1 MNVYEEKQAA
11 RKARYEARA
20 AAAAAESTERAN
32 ISHKMASA
40 IPFGQPVHG
49 PRDRSYRDKIGKQMD
64 KALEAGRK
72 AAYWQRKAETV
83 GLGGISSDDP
93 DAVKKLT
100 AKLEKRT
107 KQQDYMKAVNAALR
121 LKDTAKGDARLA
133 ALGMKPDEV
142 AARRKPNEFGRIG
155 VFPRWMLSNN
165 SAEIRR
171 IKQRIEDLRK
181 AQEREYAAEDV
192 ETDLYTY
199 RVDGNRVQFVFNGKP
214 EPAVRGILKRYAF
227 RWSPS
232 RGAWARQATANG
244 IYAAK
249 CVRKELDE
257 MAEIDR
263 EVF

>member
-1 MNVYEEKQAA
+1 MNVYEERQAT

-20 AAAAAESTERAN
+20 AAAAAESAERAN
-32 ISHKMASA
+32 LSHKMASA

-49 PRDRSYRDKIGKQMD
+49 PRDRNYRDKISKQMD
-64 KALEAGRK
+64 KAIKAGRK
-72 AAYWQRKAETV
+72 AAYWQRKAEAV

-100 AKLEKRT
+100 TKLEKRT

-133 ALGMKPDEV
+133 ALGMGPDEV

-165 SAEIRR
+165 GAEIRR
-171 IKQRIEDLRK
+171 IKQRIKDLQK
-181 AQEREYAAEDV
+181 AQEREDEVEDIK
-192 ETDLYTY
+192 TDLYTY
-199 RVDGNRVQFVFNGKP
+199 RIEDNRVQFIFDGKP

-232 RGAWARQATANG
+232 RGAWVRQATANG

-249 CVRKELDE
+249 RVRKELDE
-257 MAEIDR
+257 MAAIDK

>member
-1 MNVYEEKQAA
+1 MNTYEERQAA

-20 AAAAAESTERAN
+20 AAAVAESTERADR
-32 ISHKMASA
+32 SHKMASA

-49 PRDRSYRDKIGKQMD
+49 VRDRSYRDKIGKQMD
-64 KALEAGRK
+64 KAVEAGRK
-72 AAYWQRKAETV
+72 AAYWQRKAEAV

-100 AKLEKRT
+100 TKLEKRT

-121 LKDTAKGDARLA
+121 LKDTAKGNARLEG
-133 ALGMKPDEV
+133 LGMGPDEI
-142 AARRKPNEFGRIG
+142 AARRQPNEFGRIG

-165 SAEIRR
+165 SSEIRR
-171 IKQRIEDLRK
+171 IKQRIEALGK
-181 AQEREYAAEDV
+181 AQEREDEAEDI

-199 RVDGNRVQFVFNGKP
+199 RIEDNRVQFIFEGKP

-232 RGAWARQATANG
+232 RGAWVRQATTNG
-244 IYAAK
+244 VYAAK
-249 CVRKELDE
+249 RVRKELDE
-257 MAEIDR
+257 MEEIDG
-263 EVF
+263 EML

>member
-1 MNVYEEKQAA
+1 MNVYKEKQAA

-32 ISHKMASA
+32 LSHKMASA

-49 PRDRSYRDKIGKQMD
+49 PRDRSYRDKIGKQMG
-64 KALEAGRK
+64 KAVEASRK
-72 AAYWQRKAETV
+72 AAYWQRKTEAV

-100 AKLEKRT
+100 AKLEERT
-107 KQQDYMKAVNAALR
+107 EKQEYMKAVNAALR

-133 ALGMKPDEV
+133 ALGMGPDEV

-155 VFPRWMLSNN
+155 VFSRWMLSNN

-171 IKQRIEDLRK
+171 LKQRIKDLRK
-181 AQEREYAAEDV
+181 AQEREDAVEDV

-199 RVDGNRVQFVFNGKP
+199 RAKENRVQFVFDGKP

-232 RGAWARQATANG
+232 RGAWVRQATANG

-257 MAEIDR
+257 MAEVDR

>member
-32 ISHKMASA
+32 LSHKMASA

-64 KALEAGRK
+64 KAVEASRK
-72 AAYWQRKAETV
+72 AAYWQRKAEAV

-93 DAVKKLT
+93 GAVKKLT

-107 KQQDYMKAVNAALR
+107 KQQGYMKAVNAALR

-133 ALGMKPDEV
+133 ALGMKPDEI

-155 VFPRWMLSNN
+155 VFPRWMMSNN
-165 SAEIRR
+165 SAEMRR
-171 IKQRIEDLRK
+171 IKQRIEDLQK
-181 AQEREYAAEDV
+181 AQEREDAAEDV

-199 RVDGNRVQFVFNGKP
+199 RAEDNRVQFVFDGKP

-232 RGAWARQATANG
+232 RGAWVRQATANG
-244 IYAAK
+244 VYAAK
-249 CVRKELDE
+249 RVRKELDE
-257 MAEIDR
+257 MAEIDG

>member
-1 MNVYEEKQAA
+1 MNVYEERQAA

-20 AAAAAESTERAN
+20 AAAAESTERAN
-32 ISHKMASA
+32 LSHKMASA

-64 KALEAGRK
+64 KAVEAGRK
-72 AAYWQRKAETV
+72 AAYWQRKAEAV

-93 DAVKKLT
+93 DAIKKLT
-100 AKLEKRT
+100 EKLEECT

-121 LKDTAKGDARLA
+121 LKDTANGDARLA
-133 ALGMKPDEV
+133 ALGMGTDEV

-181 AQEREYAAEDV
+181 AQEREDAAEDI

-199 RVDGNRVQFVFNGKP
+199 RVDDNRVQFVFDGKP

-227 RWSPS
+227 HWSPS
-232 RGAWARQATANG
+232 RGTWVRQATANG
-244 IYAAK
+244 IYAANR
-249 CVRKELDE
+249 VRKELDE

-263 EVF
+263 EVL

>member
-1 MNVYEEKQAA
+1 MNVYEERQAT

-32 ISHKMASA
+32 LSHKMASA

-49 PRDRSYRDKIGKQMD
+49 ARDRNYRDKIGKQMD
-64 KALEAGRK
+64 KAIKAGRK
-72 AAYWQRKAETV
+72 AAYWQRKAEAV

-100 AKLEKRT
+100 TKLEKRT

-133 ALGMKPDEV
+133 ALGMGPDEV

-165 SAEIRR
+165 GAEIRR
-171 IKQRIEDLRK
+171 IKQRIKDLQK
-181 AQEREYAAEDV
+181 AQEREDEAEDIK
-192 ETDLYTY
+192 TDLYTY
-199 RVDGNRVQFVFNGKP
+199 RIEDNRVQFIFDGKP

-232 RGAWARQATANG
+232 RGAWVRQATANG

-249 CVRKELDE
+249 RVRKELDE
-257 MAEIDR
+257 MAAIDR

>member
-1 MNVYEEKQAA
+1 MNVYEERQAA

-32 ISHKMASA
+32 LSHEMASA

-49 PRDRSYRDKIGKQMD
+49 PRDRSYRDKIGKQMG
-64 KALEAGRK
+64 KAVEASHK
-72 AAYWQRKAETV
+72 SAYWQRKAEAV

-100 AKLEKRT
+100 AKLEERA

-121 LKDTAKGDARLA
+121 LKDTAKGDARLE
-133 ALGMKPDEV
+133 ALGMGPDEI

-181 AQEREYAAEDV
+181 AQEREDEAEDI

-199 RVDGNRVQFVFNGKP
+199 RIEDNRVQFIFDGKP

-232 RGAWARQATANG
+232 RGAWVRQATANG
-244 IYAAK
+244 VCAAK
-249 CVRKELDE
+249 RVRKELDE
-257 MAEIDR
+257 MATIDK

>member
-1 MNVYEEKQAA
+1 MNVYEERQAA

-32 ISHKMASA
+32 LSHEMASA

-49 PRDRSYRDKIGKQMD
+49 PRDRSYRDKIGKQMG
-64 KALEAGRK
+64 KAVEASHK
-72 AAYWQRKAETV
+72 SAYWQRKAEAV

-100 AKLEKRT
+100 AKLEERA

-133 ALGMKPDEV
+133 ALGMEPDEV

-165 SAEIRR
+165 NAEIRR
-171 IKQRIEDLRK
+171 LKQRIEDLRK
-181 AQEREYAAEDV
+181 AQEREDAAEDV

-199 RVDGNRVQFVFNGKP
+199 RVEDNRVQFVFDGKP

-232 RGAWARQATANG
+232 RGAWVRQATANG

-249 CVRKELDE
+249 RVRKELDE
-257 MAEIDR
+257 MAEIYR
-263 EVF
+263 EVL

>member
-1 MNVYEEKQAA
+1 MNTYEERQEA
-11 RKARYEARA
+11 RRERYEALAERA
-20 AAAAAESTERAN
+20 EAESTERAD

-49 PRDRSYRDKIGKQMD
+49 VRDRSYRDKIGKQMD
-64 KALEAGRK
+64 KAVEASRK
-72 AAYWQRKAETV
+72 AAYWKRKADSV

-93 DAVKKLT
+93 DAAKKLG
-100 AKLEKRT
+100 AKLKERT

-121 LKDTAKGDARLA
+121 LKDTVKGDARLE
-133 ALGMKPDEV
+133 ALGMGPDEI
-142 AARRKPNEFGRIG
+142 AARRQPNEWGRIG

-165 SAEIRR
+165 SSEIRR
-171 IKQRIEDLRK
+171 IKQRIEALGK
-181 AQEREYAAEDV
+181 AQEREDEAEDV

-199 RVDGNRVQFVFNGKP
+199 RIEDNRVQFIFEGKP

-232 RGAWARQATANG
+232 RGAWVRQATANG

-249 CVRKELDE
+249 RVRKELNE

>member
-1 MNVYEEKQAA
+1 MNVYEERQAT

-32 ISHKMASA
+32 LSHKMASA

-49 PRDRSYRDKIGKQMD
+49 VRDRNYRDKIGKQMD
-64 KALEAGRK
+64 KAVEAGLK
-72 AAYWQRKAETV
+72 AAYWQRKAESV

-93 DAVKKLT
+93 DAVKKLE

-107 KQQDYMKAVNAALR
+107 EKQEYMKAVNAALR
-121 LKDTAKGDARLA
+121 LKNTAKGDARLA
-133 ALGMKPDEV
+133 ALGMGPDEV

-165 SAEIRR
+165 NAEIRR

-181 AQEREYAAEDV
+181 AQEREDEAEDI

-199 RVDGNRVQFVFNGKP
+199 RIEDNRVQFIFDGKP

-232 RGAWARQATANG
+232 RGAWVRQATANG

-249 CVRKELDE
+249 RVRKELDE
-257 MAEIDR
+257 MAAIDK

>member
-1 MNVYEEKQAA
+1 MNVYEERQAA

-64 KALEAGRK
+64 KAVEASRK
-72 AAYWQRKAETV
+72 AAYWQRKAEAV
-83 GLGGISSDDP
+83 GLGGISSDDQ

-100 AKLEKRT
+100 AKLEERA

-133 ALGMKPDEV
+133 ALGMEPDEV

-155 VFPRWMLSNN
+155 VFPRWILSNN

-181 AQEREYAAEDV
+181 AQEREDAAEDI

-199 RVDGNRVQFVFNGKP
+199 RVDDNRVQFVFDGKP

-232 RGAWARQATANG
+232 RGAWVRQATANG

-249 CVRKELDE
+249 RVRKELDE

>member
-32 ISHKMASA
+32 LSHKMASA

-49 PRDRSYRDKIGKQMD
+49 PRDRSYRDKIGKQMG
-64 KALEAGRK
+64 KAVEASHK
-72 AAYWQRKAETV
+72 AAYWQKKAEAV

-100 AKLEKRT
+100 AKLEERAKH
-107 KQQDYMKAVNAALR
+107 QDYMKAVNAALR
-121 LKDTAKGDARLA
+121 LKDTAKGDTRLA
-133 ALGMKPDEV
+133 SLGMKPDEI

-165 SAEIRR
+165 NAEIRR

-181 AQEREYAAEDV
+181 AQEREDTVEDI

-199 RVDGNRVQFVFNGKP
+199 RVGNNRVQFVFDGKP

-232 RGAWARQATANG
+232 RGAWVRQATANG

-249 CVRKELDE
+249 RVRKELDE

-263 EVF
+263 EVL

>member
-20 AAAAAESTERAN
+20 AAAAAESTERADL
-32 ISHKMASA
+32 SHKMASA

-49 PRDRSYRDKIGKQMD
+49 VRDRNYRDKIGKQMD
-64 KALEAGRK
+64 KAVEASRK
-72 AAYWQRKAETV
+72 AAYWQRKAEAV

-93 DAVKKLT
+93 DATKKLT
-100 AKLEKRT
+100 VKLEERT
-107 KQQDYMKAVNAALR
+107 KQQEYMKAVNAALR

-133 ALGMKPDEV
+133 ALGMGPDEV

-181 AQEREYAAEDV
+181 AQEREDAAEDI

-199 RVDGNRVQFVFNGKP
+199 RIEDNRVQFIFEGKP

-227 RWSPS
+227 RRSPS
-232 RGAWARQATANG
+232 RGAWVRQATTNG
-244 IYAAK
+244 VYAAK

-263 EVF
+263 EVL

>member
-20 AAAAAESTERAN
+20 AAAAAESTERATL
-32 ISHKMASA
+32 SHEMASA

-49 PRDRSYRDKIGKQMD
+49 PRDRSYRDKIGKQMG
-64 KALEAGRK
+64 KAVEASHK
-72 AAYWQRKAETV
+72 SAYWQRKAEAV

-100 AKLEKRT
+100 AKLEERA

-133 ALGMKPDEV
+133 ALGMEPDEV

-165 SAEIRR
+165 NAEIRR
-171 IKQRIEDLRK
+171 LKQRIEDLRK
-181 AQEREYAAEDV
+181 AQEREDAAEDV

-199 RVDGNRVQFVFNGKP
+199 RVEDNRVQFVFDGKP

-232 RGAWARQATANG
+232 RGAWVRQATANG

-249 CVRKELDE
+249 RVRKELDE

-263 EVF
+263 EVL

>member
-20 AAAAAESTERAN
+20 AAAAAESTERAD

-49 PRDRSYRDKIGKQMD
+49 VRDRSYRDKIGKQMD
-64 KALEAGRK
+64 KAVEASRK
-72 AAYWQRKAETV
+72 AAYWQRKAEAV
-83 GLGGISSDDP
+83 GLGGISSYDP

-100 AKLEKRT
+100 AKLEERT

-133 ALGMKPDEV
+133 ALGMEPDEV

-171 IKQRIEDLRK
+171 IEKRIEALKR
-181 AQEREYAAEDV
+181 AQDVQEHTETV
-192 ETDLYTY
+192 ETELYKFS
-199 RVDGNRVQFVFNGKP
+199 VEDNRVMFVFDGKP
-214 EPAVRGILKRYAF
+214 ESAVRDILKRHAF
-227 RWSPS
+227 KWSPF
-232 RGAWARQATANG
+232 RKAWVRQATQNG
-244 IYAAK
+244 MYAAK
-249 CVRKELDE
+249 LVRRELDGME
-257 MAEIDR
+257 
-263 EVF
+263 

>member
-32 ISHKMASA
+32 LSHKMASA

-64 KALEAGRK
+64 KAVEAGRK
-72 AAYWQRKAETV
+72 AACWQRKAEAV

-100 AKLEKRT
+100 AKLEERT
-107 KQQDYMKAVNAALR
+107 KQQEYMKAVNAALR
-121 LKDTAKGDARLA
+121 LKDTAKGNARLA
-133 ALGMKPDEV
+133 ALGMGTDEV

-181 AQEREYAAEDV
+181 AQEREDAAEDV

-199 RVDGNRVQFVFNGKP
+199 RVEDKRVQFVFDGKP

-232 RGAWARQATANG
+232 RGAWVRQATANG

-249 CVRKELDE
+249 CIRKELDE

-263 EVF
+263 EVL

>member
-1 MNVYEEKQAA
+1 MKVYEEKQAA

-20 AAAAAESTERAN
+20 AAAAEESTERAN
-32 ISHKMASA
+32 LSHKMASA

-64 KALEAGRK
+64 KAVEASRK
-72 AAYWQRKAETV
+72 DAYWQRKAEAV

-93 DAVKKLT
+93 DAVKKLA
-100 AKLEKRT
+100 AKLEQRT

-121 LKDTAKGDARLA
+121 LKDTAKGNARLA
-133 ALGMKPDEV
+133 ALGMEPDEV
-142 AARRKPNEFGRIG
+142 AARRQPNEFGRIG

-181 AQEREYAAEDV
+181 AQEREDAAEDV

-199 RVDGNRVQFVFNGKP
+199 RVEDNRVQFVFDGKP

-232 RGAWARQATANG
+232 RGAWVRQATASG

-249 CVRKELDE
+249 RVRKELDE
-257 MAEIDR
+257 MAEIDK

>member
-1 MNVYEEKQAA
+1 MNVYEERQAA

-32 ISHKMASA
+32 LSHKMASA

-64 KALEAGRK
+64 KAVEAGRK
-72 AAYWQRKAETV
+72 AAYWQRKAEAV

-93 DAVKKLT
+93 DAIKKLT
-100 AKLEKRT
+100 EKLEECT

-121 LKDTAKGDARLA
+121 LKDTANGDARLA
-133 ALGMKPDEV
+133 ALGMGTDEV

-171 IKQRIEDLRK
+171 IKQRIEHLRK
-181 AQEREYAAEDV
+181 AQEREDAAEDI

-199 RVDGNRVQFVFNGKP
+199 RVDDNRVQFVFDGKP

-227 RWSPS
+227 HWSPS
-232 RGAWARQATANG
+232 RGTWVRQATANG

>member
-1 MNVYEEKQAA
+1 MNGYEERQDA

-20 AAAAAESTERAN
+20 EAAATESTERAN
-32 ISHKMASA
+32 LSHKMASA

-64 KALEAGRK
+64 KAVEASRK
-72 AAYWQRKAETV
+72 AAYWQRKAEAV
-83 GLGGISSDDP
+83 GLGGISSNDP
-93 DAVKKLT
+93 DAVKKLE
-100 AKLEKRT
+100 AKLEERME
-107 KQQDYMKAVNAALR
+107 QQDYMKAVNAALR
-121 LKDTAKGDARLA
+121 LKDTVKGDARLE
-133 ALGMKPDEV
+133 ALGMGPDEI
-142 AARRKPNEFGRIG
+142 AARRQPNEWGRIG

-165 SAEIRR
+165 SSEIRR
-171 IKQRIEDLRK
+171 IKQRIEALGK
-181 AQEREYAAEDV
+181 AQEREDEAEDI

-199 RVDGNRVQFVFNGKP
+199 RIEDNRVQFIFEGKP

-232 RGAWARQATANG
+232 RGAWVRQATANG

-249 CVRKELDE
+249 SVRKELDE
-257 MAEIDR
+257 MAEIDG

>member
-32 ISHKMASA
+32 LSHEMASA

-49 PRDRSYRDKIGKQMD
+49 PRDRSYRNKIGKQME
-64 KALEAGRK
+64 KAVEAGRK
-72 AAYWQRKAETV
+72 AAYWQRKAEVV

-121 LKDTAKGDARLA
+121 LKDTEKGDARLA
-133 ALGMKPDEV
+133 ALGVGPDEV

-165 SAEIRR
+165 NAEIRR

-181 AQEREYAAEDV
+181 AQEREAAAEDV

-199 RVDGNRVQFVFNGKP
+199 RVDNNRVQFVFD

-232 RGAWARQATANG
+232 RGAWVRQATANG

-263 EVF
+263 EVL

>member
-1 MNVYEEKQAA
+1 MKHARQPRRQRVRRGRTSRTRWQALSRLGSRCTGCA
-11 RKARYEARA
+11 IA
-20 AAAAAESTERAN
+20 ATATRL
-32 ISHKMASA
+32 AS
-40 IPFGQPVHG
+40 IWTKPIETSG
-49 PRDRSYRDKIGKQMD
+49 
-64 KALEAGRK
+64 K
-72 AAYWQRKAETV
+72 AAYWQRKAEAV

-100 AKLEKRT
+100 MKLEKRT

-133 ALGMKPDEV
+133 ALGMGPDEV

-165 SAEIRR
+165 GAEIRR
-171 IKQRIEDLRK
+171 IKQRIKDLQK
-181 AQEREYAAEDV
+181 AQEREDEAEDIK
-192 ETDLYTY
+192 TDLYTY
-199 RVDGNRVQFVFNGKP
+199 RIEDNRVQFVFDGKP
-214 EPAVRGILKRYAF
+214 EPVVRGILKRYAF

-232 RGAWARQATANG
+232 RGAWVRQATANG

-249 CVRKELDE
+249 SVRKELDE